1 MNDNCRLLGAVLCLA
16 LSVSGVGA
24 ADVTG
29 TLQHLHEDGLWGEI
43 TLASGGIRQIQ
54 VQSLTQDTV
63 AVREVIGALHVRPAV
78 YSVAQIRSVREIGVH
93 RIPQRI
99 APYRARRSA
108 RVAVGLELVVPG
120 AGFFYAGD
128 ARQGY
133 TMLGFAAIVVGT
145 ALATGEDAAAGW
157 LPFAAWTKV
166 ASMAQVRDQVRAD
179 NGAYEDRAGSM
190 TRAGGIRVPL
200 LGLRF

>member
-1 MNDNCRLLGAVLCLA
+1 MNDNCCLLGVLCLA

-43 TLASGGIRQIQ
+43 TLASGSIRQIQ

-78 YSVAQIRSVREIGVH
+78 YFVAQIRSVREIGVH

-99 APYRARRSA
+99 APHRARRLLSA
-108 RVAVGLELVVPG
+108 QQSSR
-120 AGFFYAGD
+120 
-128 ARQGY
+128 GY
-133 TMLGFAAIVVGT
+133 
-145 ALATGEDAAAGW
+145 
-157 LPFAAWTKV
+157 
-166 ASMAQVRDQVRAD
+166 QR
-179 NGAYEDRAGSM
+179 
-190 TRAGGIRVPL
+190 
-200 LGLRF
+200 